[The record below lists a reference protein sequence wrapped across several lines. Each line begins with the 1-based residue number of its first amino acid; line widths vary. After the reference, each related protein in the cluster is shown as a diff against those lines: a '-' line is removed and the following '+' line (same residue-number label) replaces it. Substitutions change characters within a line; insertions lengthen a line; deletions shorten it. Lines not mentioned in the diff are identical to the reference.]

1 MKDRPYFL
9 WDVDVTSEE
18 LRQRLRLDDPDIR
31 AQWQGR
37 VMREAR
43 FEEVW
48 DYLTLEEVLRDWPHI
63 TRHLGKSRAFWEF
76 LLDGWKRQNLLPG

>member
-9 WDVDVTSEE
+9 WDVGVTEEE

-37 VMREAR
+37 IMREAR

-48 DYLTLEEVLRDWPHI
+48 DYLTLAEVLQDWPRI
-63 TRHLGKSRAFWEF
+63 VRHLGRSRAFWEF
-76 LLDGWKRQNLLPG
+76 LLDGWKRQGLLPG